1 MAGKPE
7 TKTLHTVEGFARS
20 ERREGVTTNF
30 SVVFLGWQVL
40 DVVEAMAEFWEESC
54 SDLLVA
60 EILYTRVLELSE
72 TEQHPRYVES
82 AARARLALAKLGWN
96 LRFDLSVADSH
107 IQEILNIAQDAKG
120 ATAEEMGWYNADC
133 EMRDLVLEALLL
145 RATILE
151 SVQAGIKQ
159 GVVKGLEQGVGK
171 EEVMAAYNAALSR
184 AGGCSITLVAHAY
197 LHCGVFVW
205 ESSSK
210 NSRLAAS
217 HLKTSIKC
225 DPGLLGARLA
235 LAQVV
240 AARSARVTLVNPF
253 ACCCAPIETASFPL
267 VNLF

>member
-1 MAGKPE
+1 
-7 TKTLHTVEGFARS
+7 
-20 ERREGVTTNF
+20 
-30 SVVFLGWQVL
+30 
-40 DVVEAMAEFWEESC
+40 MAEFWEESC
-54 SDLLVA
+54 SNLLVA
-60 EILYTRVLELSE
+60 EILYTRALELSE

-82 AARARLALAKLGWN
+82 AARARLALARLAWN
-96 LRFDLSVADSH
+96 LRFDLSVADHH
-107 IQEILNIAQDAKG
+107 IQEIVNIAQGAKG
-120 ATAEEMGWYNADC
+120 ATEEIGWYNAEC

-145 RATILE
+145 RATLLE
-151 SVQAGIKQ
+151 SAQAGIKQ

>member
-1 MAGKPE
+1 
-7 TKTLHTVEGFARS
+7 
-20 ERREGVTTNF
+20 
-30 SVVFLGWQVL
+30 
-40 DVVEAMAEFWEESC
+40 MAEFWEESC
-54 SDLLVA
+54 SNLLVA
-60 EILYTRVLELSE
+60 EILYTRALELSE

-184 AGGCSITLVAHAY
+184 AGGCSITLVARAY

>member
-1 MAGKPE
+1 M
-7 TKTLHTVEGFARS
+7 
-20 ERREGVTTNF
+20 
-30 SVVFLGWQVL
+30 L

-54 SDLLVA
+54 SNLLVA
-60 EILYTRVLELSE
+60 EILYTRALELSE

-96 LRFDLSVADSH
+96 LRFDLSVADHH
-107 IQEILNIAQDAKG
+107 IQEIVNIAQSAMG
-120 ATAEEMGWYNADC
+120 ATEEMGWYNAEC

-145 RATILE
+145 RATLLE
-151 SVQAGIKQ
+151 SAQAGIKQ

-184 AGGCSITLVAHAY
+184 AGGCSITLVARAY

-210 NSRLAAS
+210 NARLAAS

-225 DPGLLGARLA
+225 DPALLGARLA

-240 AARSARVTLVNPF
+240 ATRRTLPHSPRITLMNPF
-253 ACCCAPIETASFPL
+253 ACCCVRRLRA
-267 VNLF
+267 